1 MTLTLSI
8 PSFAQEIELSHK
20 MEISMGVKLT
30 AISCA
35 SYPRFSTHIQKAA
48 PSCQVILT
56 VLEKLNLAKAFS
68 VGEVVVSS
76 NGHTKP
82 GFIKISTN

>member
-1 MTLTLSI
+1 MCQLSKVQHTH
-8 PSFAQEIELSHK
+8 PDGRPKLQE
-20 MEISMGVKLT
+20 
-30 AISCA
+30 
-35 SYPRFSTHIQKAA
+35 
-48 PSCQVILT
+48 ILT